1 MLSYFFDKMIK
12 RTQAELI
19 KCIIHKVANKYNS
32 GQNALSE
39 NLVRFDENSYELLL
53 SFLLKPFANVTQS
66 YRFNHHANVRLN
78 EINNYTSEIFKDKEI
93 FIQHS
98 KNIVNHLYEQSNSA
112 QIKKGDVL
120 IVLFE
125 GLEYKDVL
133 TEAIGIFKIENKVD
147 FFQTYLDEGS
157 FDVVV
162 QKGISTKKL
171 DKGCLILNSSDAE
184 GTVVLSV
191 DNNNYDAQYW
201 IKNFLNI
208 KYADDRNLHTQ
219 HYIDLCRDFSEEV
232 IRSEYGKHEQSNF
245 LANTVDYF
253 KEHENVDY
261 HTFKDEVF
269 EEDKHRNSFEDYKKH
284 FEKLNDVLIRN
295 NFEVS
300 DIVLKKEKGKLN
312 TEIKLDTN
320 IQIKIDI
327 DAPDA
332 GSEYL
337 ERGYDK
343 DKKMKYYKVYYNE
356 EK

>member
-1 MLSYFFDKMIK
+1 MIK
-12 RTQAELI
+12 RTRVELS

-32 GQNALSE
+32 GSSAMSE
-39 NLVRFDENSYELLL
+39 SLVRFDEESYELLVP
-53 SFLLKPFANVTQS
+53 FLLKPFSSVTQS
-66 YRFNHHANVRLN
+66 YRFSHHADVRLN
-78 EINNYTSEIFKDKEI
+78 EINKYTSDIFEDEET
-93 FIQHS
+93 FIEHS

-112 QIKKGDVL
+112 NIKTGDVL

-125 GLEYKDVL
+125 GIEYKDVL
-133 TEAIGIFKIENKVD
+133 TEAVGIFKIENKVD
-147 FFQTYLDEGS
+147 FFQTYLDEDS

-201 IKNFLNI
+201 IKNFLSV

-219 HYIDLCRDFSEEV
+219 NYLELCKEFSEE
-232 IRSEYGKHEQSNF
+232 IIKPEQGKHEQGNF
-245 LANTVDYF
+245 LANAVDYF
-253 KEHENVDY
+253 KEHESVDY

-269 EEDKHRNSFEDYKKH
+269 DEDKQKDQFEDYKKH

-300 DIVLKKEKGKLN
+300 DIVLKKEKSKLK

-320 IQIKIDI
+320 IQIKLDI

-332 GSEYL
+332 ASEYL
-337 ERGYDK
+337 ERGYDEE
-343 DKKMKYYKVYYNE
+343 KKMKFYKVYYNA

>member
-1 MLSYFFDKMIK
+1 MIK
-12 RTQAELI
+12 RTRAEI
-19 KCIIHKVANKYNS
+19 SKCIIHKVANKYNS

-39 NLVRFDENSYELLL
+39 SLVRFDEESYEMLLP
-53 SFLLKPFANVTQS
+53 FLLKPFGSVTQS
-66 YRFNHHANVRLN
+66 YRFSHHADVRLN
-78 EINNYTSEIFKDKEI
+78 EINKYSSDIFEDENT
-93 FIQHS
+93 FIDHS

-112 QIKKGDVL
+112 QIKTGDVL
-120 IVLFE
+120 VVLFE
-125 GLEYKDVL
+125 GIEYKDVL
-133 TEAIGIFKIENKVD
+133 TEAVGIFKIESKVD
-147 FFQTYLDEGS
+147 FFQTYLDDDS

-171 DKGCLILNSSDAE
+171 DKGCLILNSSDTE

-201 IKNFLNI
+201 IKNFLSV
-208 KYADDRNLHTQ
+208 KFADDRNLHTQ
-219 HYIDLCRDFSEEV
+219 NYLEMCKEFSEEV
-232 IRSEYGKHEQSNF
+232 IKPEYGKHEQSSF

-261 HTFKDEVF
+261 HSFKDEIF
-269 EEDKHRNSFEDYKKH
+269 EEDKHKDLFEDYKKH

-300 DIVLKKEKGKLN
+300 DVVLKKEKSKFK

-320 IQIKIDI
+320 IQIKIDV

-332 GSEYL
+332 ASEYL
-337 ERGYDK
+337 ERGYDE
-343 DKKMKYYKVYYNE
+343 DKKMKYYKVYYNA

>member
-1 MLSYFFDKMIK
+1 MIK
-12 RTQAELI
+12 RTRAELN

-32 GQNALSE
+32 GQNTLSE
-39 NLVRFDENSYELLL
+39 NLVRFDEESYELLMP
-53 SFLLKPFANVTQS
+53 FLLKPFANVTQS
-66 YRFNHHANVRLN
+66 YRFNHHADVRLN
-78 EINNYTSEIFKDKEI
+78 EINNYTSEIFEDEAS
-93 FIQHS
+93 FIEHS

-120 IVLFE
+120 IAYFE

-133 TEAIGIFKIENKVD
+133 TEAVGIFKIESKVD
-147 FFQTYLDEGS
+147 FFQTYLEDDS

-171 DKGCLILNSSDAE
+171 DKGCLILNSSDTE
-184 GTVVLSV
+184 GPVILSV

-201 IKNFLNI
+201 IKNFLNV
-208 KYADDRNLHTQ
+208 KYANDRNLHTQ
-219 HYIDLCRDFSEEV
+219 HYLEMCKDFSENIIQPEF
-232 IRSEYGKHEQSNF
+232 GKQEQSNF

-253 KEHENVDY
+253 KEHESVDY
-261 HTFKDEVF
+261 HDFKQEVF
-269 EEDKHRNSFEDYKKH
+269 QEDKHKDLFEDYKKH

-295 NFEVS
+295 NFDVS
-300 DIVLKKEKGKLN
+300 DAVLKKEKSKFK

-332 GSEYL
+332 SSQYL
-337 ERGYDK
+337 EKGYDE
-343 DKKMKYYKVYYNE
+343 DKKMKFYKVYFND